1 MTSALVVLV
10 LVGAH
15 DGGEAATAAIRR
27 AMVDALRDRAEV
39 VIRSVDRLPTDDQA
53 LDEARDA
60 HAAVLAEV
68 GWSDEPQAQA
78 SVHVHIAGMGGWLDR
93 RIGFSAS
100 DAPAERGRTVGFAI
114 ASVMPEA
121 TAGGAAPSPTPPTP
135 APLIPPPSAVQE
147 EPRAPPPAEAP
158 KPPPAAPG
166 AVPSFQREAIG
177 AVDLSLVGAWGG
189 AADGGGVEIGGERRW
204 RSVSARAALQ
214 WRTGD
219 ITAAQVRTLML
230 SFAPGIAWRPI
241 EPTESTPFGVGLR
254 AGYLIVREQLTRP
267 IDGASPPARWQSGAQ
282 ALVEG
287 VWQFAR
293 GALAVVAIGGETTF
307 GTLDVV
313 VGGRTVTSIEPL
325 RLLAEGGI
333 RARF

>member
-1 MTSALVVLV
+1 MSSALVVLV
-10 LVGAH
+10 LVAAH
-15 DGGEAATAAIRR
+15 DGGDAATAAIRR
-27 AMVDALRDRAEV
+27 AMVDTLRSRAEV
-39 VIRSVDRLPTDDQA
+39 VIRSVDHLPTDDRA
-53 LDEARDA
+53 LDEARSA
-60 HAAVLAEV
+60 HAGVLAEV

-78 SVHVHIAGMGGWLDR
+78 SVHVHVAGTGGWLDR

-121 TAGGAAPSPTPPTP
+121 TAGGAAPPAAPQP
-135 APLIPPPSAVQE
+135 APVIPPPSAMQE
-147 EPRAPPPAEAP
+147 QPRAPPPAEAP
-158 KPPPAAPG
+158 QSAPVVPMVPASP
-166 AVPSFQREAIG
+166 RRDAIG

-189 AADGGGVEIGGERRW
+189 AAGGGGVEIGGERRW
-204 RSVSARAALQ
+204 RSLSARAALE

-241 EPTESTPFGVGLR
+241 EPNESCPFGVGLR
-254 AGYLIVREQLTRP
+254 AGYMILREQLTRP
-267 IDGASPPARWQSGAQ
+267 IDGASPPGQWQSGAQ

-287 VWQFAR
+287 VWQFAP
-293 GALAVVAIGGETTF
+293 GALAVVAIGGEATF

-313 VGGRTVTSIEPL
+313 VGGRTVASIEPL